1 MNNNLQVFNFGTLP
15 VNIVDR
21 NNEPWFIAKDI
32 CEVLEIANVTQAV
45 QQLDE
50 DQRSMLNIGRQGE
63 ANIIN
68 ESGLYT
74 LIVRSRKPNAKQFR
88 KWVTSEVLPS
98 IRKHGVYATPD
109 TVEKMIADPDTTI
122 RLLNA
127 LKQERTEKAALLP
140 KAAHSD
146 LICDSNTLLTTTGV
160 AKRLGLGAI
169 TFNKWLVSK
178 DILRRDHLP
187 AFSMQ
192 KHNLKYYKVVT
203 HRRDDGKTSQYVKW
217 TESGARYLI
226 QRYQKEHNLI
236 PVEA

>member
-1 MNNNLQVFNFGTLP
+1 MNNLQVFNFGALP

-21 NNEPWFIAKDI
+21 ENEPWFIAKDI
-32 CEVLEIANVTQAV
+32 CDVLELSNPTMAIQS
-45 QQLDE
+45 LDE
-50 DQRSMLNIGRQGE
+50 DQRSKLYLGRQGE

-74 LIVRSRKPNAKQFR
+74 LIVRSNKPNAKQFR

-122 RLLNA
+122 QLLNA
-127 LKQERTEKAALLP
+127 LKRERTEKAALLP

-192 KHNLKYYKVVT
+192 KYNLKYYKIVT
-203 HRRDDGKTSQYVKW
+203 HQRDDGKTSQYVKW
-217 TESGARYLI
+217 TEAGARYLI
-226 QRYQKEHNLI
+226 HRYQKEHNLI
-236 PVEA
+236 PMEA